1 MDHRYWR
8 SLAIVGI
15 CFFAAAI
22 TVRAVPQGSGARYQV
37 VKVCSLLTLAEV
49 KKLAPWEKHFDPFAK
64 GEEEPI
70 GTSGS
75 SCSYPTL
82 FVQVMAFDQSF
93 IDTFKKRTGTGLEP
107 VAGVGEEA
115 YVRNN
120 ADRDAVLVA
129 RVGPHSLTV
138 QLNIERDKTFAS
150 TKPSLIAIAKTYAA
164 KLR

>member
-1 MDHRYWR
+1 MDHRYRR
-8 SLAIVGI
+8 SLAIVAI
-15 CFFAAAI
+15 CFFAAVTTA
-22 TVRAVPQGSGARYQV
+22 RAVPQGTGAKYQV

-49 KKLAPWEKHFDPFAK
+49 KKLAPWEKHFDAFAK
-64 GEEEPI
+64 GEEGPI

-82 FVQVMAFDQSF
+82 FIQVMAFNQSF
-93 IDTFKKRTGTGLEP
+93 IDTLKKRGAALEP
-107 VAGVGEEA
+107 VTGVGEEA
-115 YVRNN
+115 YARNN
-120 ADRDAVLVA
+120 SDRYAELVA

-150 TKPSLIAIAKTYAA
+150 TKPALIAIAKTYAA